1 MNLNSDSLKYSHLY
15 RGVLAELEVEFLYDG
30 VFVCEKYPYMNMDET
45 CKYSILKTLWTNDIC
60 QLKCNAPS
68 EYSNIT
74 CDVLDTLLVHDSN
87 IATLRSHTVWGI
99 LRGLESFTQ
108 MVHNEPDFGYPVRA
122 SIKLCNL
129 KILSNHNIDG
139 CAKRFQQKFII

>member
-1 MNLNSDSLKYSHLY
+1 MS
-15 RGVLAELEVEFLYDG
+15 
-30 VFVCEKYPYMNMDET
+30 T
-45 CKYSILKTLWTNDIC
+45 
-60 QLKCNAPS
+60 PS

-74 CDVLDTLLVHDSN
+74 WDILDTLLVHESN

-122 SIKLCNL
+122 NIKLCNSKYYHITL
-129 KILSNHNIDG
+129 KYRWMCKMIPTKIYYIVFSEEFL
-139 CAKRFQQKFII
+139 C

>member
-1 MNLNSDSLKYSHLY
+1 
-15 RGVLAELEVEFLYDG
+15 
-30 VFVCEKYPYMNMDET
+30 MDET

-108 MVHNEPDFGYPVRA
+108 MVHNEPDFGYPVRT
-122 SIKLCNL
+122 SIKLRNSKYYHITL
-129 KILSNHNIDG
+129 
-139 CAKRFQQKFII
+139 